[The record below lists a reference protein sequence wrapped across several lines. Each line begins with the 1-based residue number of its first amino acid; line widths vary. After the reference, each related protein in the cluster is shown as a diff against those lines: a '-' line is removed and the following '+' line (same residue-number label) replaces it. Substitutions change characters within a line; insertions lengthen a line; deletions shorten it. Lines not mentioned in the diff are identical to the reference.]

1 MRKKKSG
8 PINCKYKY
16 IYNQKLYLNVF
27 KYISQGN
34 MDNNITYIHKSPKFT
49 KLKSMGFDL
58 YKKHAQTYKTAIDD
72 HFTAGKIW
80 SRKINM

>member
-1 MRKKKSG
+1 MN
-8 PINCKYKY
+8 I
-16 IYNQKLYLNVF
+16 F
-27 KYISQGN
+27 KFISQGN
-34 MDNNITYIHKSPKFT
+34 MDSNITYIYKSPKFT

-58 YKKHAQTYKTAIDD
+58 YKKPVQAEKTAIDD